1 MKLIIIVV
9 FSLVFL
15 IPSNP
20 SGEFVLNESKKSAE
34 FSNWLFVQSDKAL
47 QVRYRED
54 SRQNSIGSFM
64 VEFRIAFDDGIFCSS
79 PDCKGYY
86 LTFAYPTLDN
96 QTNEQSFFKF
106 YNSFR
111 GIYKLPN
118 PMKLKMEFPDGSKR
132 HLKENGF
139 YYSNSGSD
147 ELFFASMLFSNC
159 VDNILASSDYSR
171 CNSGQ
176 RSGEFPMASA
186 VVVD

>member
-1 MKLIIIVV
+1 
-9 FSLVFL
+9 
-15 IPSNP
+15 
-20 SGEFVLNESKKSAE
+20 
-34 FSNWLFVQSDKAL
+34 
-47 QVRYRED
+47 
-54 SRQNSIGSFM
+54 
-64 VEFRIAFDDGIFCSS
+64 
-79 PDCKGYY
+79 
-86 LTFAYPTLDN
+86 
-96 QTNEQSFFKF
+96 
-106 YNSFR
+106 
-111 GIYKLPN
+111 
-118 PMKLKMEFPDGSKR
+118 MKLKMEFPDGSKR